1 MSLWFCCTNFIQ
13 RLVMLWL
20 FLGTLFF
27 FVLMGIPVVFSLGLA
42 NLAIMLAMDMP
53 FLVLAQKMISGMN
66 SFPLLAIPFFMFVG
80 EVMNRGGIAKRLV
93 EFADALVGH
102 ITGGLGHVNILAS
115 MFFGG
120 ISGSAIADTAAIGG
134 LLIPSMRKQNF
145 PSSYSGA
152 ITAASAV
159 IGIIIPP
166 SIPFILY
173 GIITN
178 TSIARLFLGGIVPGI
193 LVGLSLMLTTY
204 FTTRRHGY
212 GRLNNGKSNKF
223 TPGRVWKTFKRAWL
237 ALTIPGIVVGGIL
250 GGIFTAT
257 EAGVVAAFS
266 ALFLGLFVYREISLR
281 DLPAIFY
288 NTARITAVVLFLCG
302 MAMVTAWLLT
312 RARIPFELANLLTS
326 FTDSPILVLLMTNL
340 LLFLVGIVMDL
351 TPAMLILAPILMPA
365 MLKFGIDPV
374 YFGVIM
380 SMNLGIGLI
389 TPPVGTVLYVACGVA
404 EVSLEE
410 LVRAILPFVFT
421 LLLVLGLLILFPQ
434 IVMFIPNLYN

>member
-1 MSLWFCCTNFIQ
+1 
-13 RLVMLWL
+13 MLWL

-27 FVLMGIPVVFSLGLA
+27 FVTLGIPVVFSLGLA
-42 NLAIMLAMDMP
+42 NLAIMTAMDMP
-53 FLVLAQKMISGMN
+53 FLVMPQKMISGMN

-93 EFADALVGH
+93 DFADALVGH

-134 LLIPSMRKQNF
+134 LLIPPMRKQNF
-145 PSSYSGA
+145 PAAYSGA

-173 GIITN
+173 GIITG
-178 TSIARLFLGGIVPGI
+178 TSIAKLFLGGIIPGI
-193 LVGLSLMLTTY
+193 LVGLSLMVTTY
-204 FTTRRHGY
+204 FTTRKHGY
-212 GRLNNGKSNKF
+212 GRLSSTGSNRF
-223 TPGRVWKTFKRAWL
+223 VPGRVWQTFKRAWL
-237 ALTIPGIVVGGIL
+237 ALSIPIIVVGGIL

-257 EAGVVAAFS
+257 EAGVVAAFA
-266 ALFLGLFVYREISLR
+266 ALFLGLFVFREITFR
-281 DLPAIFY
+281 DLPDILY

-326 FTDSPILVLLMTNL
+326 FTDSPLLVLLMTNV
-340 LLFLVGIVMDL
+340 LLFLVGVVMDL

-365 MLKFGIDPV
+365 MQKFGIDPV

-404 EVSLEE
+404 EVKLEE
-410 LVRAILPFVFT
+410 LVGAILPFVCT
-421 LLLVLGLLILFPQ
+421 LLAVLGLLIAFPQ